1 MGVGEYVLKLKVNKF
16 EQVSSDDH
24 QMSLAGGE
32 AFQVPCAE
40 GGVQGGGD
48 GRGIP
53 GPMSGGCTIPC
64 GLFHNACDFT
74 YPPVNRHTTVKTLP
88 SSYYFCGR

>member
-1 MGVGEYVLKLKVNKF
+1 MKGV
-16 EQVSSDDH
+16 S
-24 QMSLAGGE
+24 
-32 AFQVPCAE
+32 QVPCAE
-40 GGVQGGGD
+40 GGVQGDGD

-74 YPPVNRHTTVKTLP
+74 YPPCEQTHDCENITFKQLLLRAVIIVSIWLRSPNTR
-88 SSYYFCGR
+88 

>member
-24 QMSLAGGE
+24 QMSLAGGGGIPGRE
-32 AFQVPCAE
+32 AEIKGVSQVPCAE

-53 GPMSGGCTIPC
+53 GPISGGALSHVAYSMMHVI
-64 GLFHNACDFT
+64 L
-74 YPPVNRHTTVKTLP
+74 HTPL
-88 SSYYFCGR
+88 